1 MAEALTRKIPI
12 ITEVELA
19 GQIAECPIVGITGT
33 NGKTT
38 TTTMIG
44 LLLNADRTA
53 GEARLAGNI
62 GFPASTVAQEATAK
76 DNLVMEL
83 SSFQLMG
90 IETFHPQIAVITNI
104 LRHTW
109 IIMVRGKNM
118 LLQNGPFKN
127 MTAEDT
133 LILNWNQV
141 ELQTLAK
148 TTAANVLPFST
159 KEAVEGAYLLDGKLY
174 FNEEY
179 IMPADELGILAV
191 TILKMHSQRFV

>member
-1 MAEALTRKIPI
+1 MLDEEFELIVKNPGIPYTNPLVAEALTRKIPI

-76 DNLVMEL
+76 DDLVMEL

-104 LRHTW
+104 FEAHLDYHGSRKEYVAAKWAIQKHDR
-109 IIMVRGKNM
+109 RGHLDFKLESSRASNVS
-118 LLQNGPFKN
+118 QNHSCQRIAF
-127 MTAEDT
+127 
-133 LILNWNQV
+133 
-141 ELQTLAK
+141 
-148 TTAANVLPFST
+148 
-159 KEAVEGAYLLDGKLY
+159 
-174 FNEEY
+174 FNERSSRRGLSFRWE
-179 IMPADELGILAV
+179 IIF
-191 TILKMHSQRFV
+191 Q

>member
-62 GFPASTVAQEATAK
+62 GFPASTVAQATAK
-76 DNLVMEL
+76 DDLVMEL

-90 IETFHPQIAVITNI
+90 
-104 LRHTW
+104 LRRFTH
-109 IIMVRGKNM
+109 K
-118 LLQNGPFKN
+118 LQ
-127 MTAEDT
+127 
-133 LILNWNQV
+133 
-141 ELQTLAK
+141 
-148 TTAANVLPFST
+148 
-159 KEAVEGAYLLDGKLY
+159 
-174 FNEEY
+174 
-179 IMPADELGILAV
+179 
-191 TILKMHSQRFV
+191 